1 VQKLK
6 TFLHNIK
13 MKYKIDK
20 LDNRLLIIRFEN
32 RDIMNKTLSKISKR
46 YEQIEAIAEG
56 YNFPAEFVEKTD
68 EIYDFV
74 RKNKIEYVIGVYSGK
89 SISHEKLHA
98 KYYLDEDYKRQIDDE
113 WAELDAK
120 KREKIIDF
128 LKKLG
133 YCDKVIV
140 DEYQAYRYSE
150 KANFF
155 GVKL

>member
-1 VQKLK
+1 
-6 TFLHNIK
+6 
-13 MKYKIDK
+13 MKYEIDK

-32 RDIMNKTLSKISKR
+32 RDTMNKTLSKISKR
-46 YEQIEAIAEG
+46 YEQIEATAEG
-56 YNFPAEFVEKTD
+56 YNFPAEFVEKSD

-89 SISHEKLHA
+89 SIAHEKLHA
-98 KYYLDEDYKRQIDDE
+98 KYYLDKDYKRQINDE
-113 WAELDAK
+113 WAELEAK
-120 KREKIIDF
+120 KRDKIIEF